1 MEKFF
6 ETIFSYSLNLAVDR
20 LHESI
25 QSELGKEDSAVN
37 SMLSAVFEKGYD
49 RIKSEI
55 NQS

>member
-6 ETIFSYSLNLAVDR
+6 ESILSYSLNLAVDK
-20 LHESI
+20 LHEGI
-25 QSELGKEDSAVN
+25 QSELGREDSVVN